1 MLSDQLKRFPDT
13 VFVESSGEKI
23 PLRVRMPE
31 RTEGIWSVDGVQ
43 ASVTI
48 NSGVL
53 RVALTAPQTAVRRL
67 TLRWRTT
74 IASGM
79 RFLGDAWE
87 RGYGDLEWRGMVAE
101 RAMPWYFLTVG
112 GGVTYG
118 CGVKTGGSSLAYWNV
133 DPEGVTL
140 TLDVRCG
147 GEGVLLGDRTLLA
160 AEVVFY
166 EKKYEKK
173 NEKKEEDKTGLTS
186 MLAAREFCTR
196 LCDAPRLPDHAVYG
210 SNDWYYSYGNSTQ
223 ASILEDARLTTDLA
237 ENAENRPYVTIDA
250 GWQLHESCWGGDWTI
265 GNAKFPDLPGLA
277 SSLVEMGTRPGIW
290 MRPLHVQADDSVH
303 WHLPPKHI
311 GLDAPVLDPSI
322 PEVLERVAAD
332 FRRLHEW
339 GYKLIKHD
347 FSTYDIFGL
356 WGFEMGTRI
365 TRDGWAFHDRSRTSA
380 EIIHDFYQK
389 MRDAAGDSLLIG
401 CNTIGHLGAGLFE
414 LQRTGDDT
422 SGREWE
428 RTRKMGVNTLAF
440 RMPQHNTFYA
450 CDADCVGLTDQIPW
464 ALNRQWL
471 DLLARSGTPLFV
483 SAAPDAMGAEQ
494 RRALRDAFTI
504 AAASPVGTI
513 IGEPVGIP
521 MDWLETTCP
530 SQWRVH
536 GETVACNWIS
546 EDAPVAGIAI

>member
-1 MLSDQLKRFPDT
+1 MLGDQLTRHPDT
-13 VFVESSGEKI
+13 VFMESSGANI
-23 PLRVRMPE
+23 PARLRMPE
-31 RTEGIWSVDGVQ
+31 RTEGIWSANGVLTAVTLDG
-43 ASVTI
+43 
-48 NSGVL
+48 GVL
-53 RVALTAPQTAVRRL
+53 RIDLNAPQTAVRRL
-67 TLRWRTT
+67 TLRWRTEVPP
-74 IASGM
+74 GM

-101 RAMPWYFLTVG
+101 RAMPWYFLAIRE
-112 GGVTYG
+112 GVTYG

-166 EKKYEKK
+166 E
-173 NEKKEEDKTGLTS
+173 DKSGQTP
-186 MLAAREFCTR
+186 MLAARAFCKR
-196 LCDAPRLPDHAVYG
+196 MCDAPRLPDHAVYG

-237 ENAENRPYVTIDA
+237 ENAQNRPYVTIDA
-250 GWQLHESCWGGDWTI
+250 GWQPYESCWGGDWTT

-277 SSLVEMGTRPGIW
+277 SSLAEMGARPGIW
-290 MRPLHVQADDSVH
+290 VRPLHVQADDSTH
-303 WHLPPKHI
+303 CHLPPKHV
-311 GLDAPVLDPSI
+311 GLDAPVLDPSM

-332 FRRLHEW
+332 IRRLHDW

-356 WGFEMGTRI
+356 WGFEMGARVTREGWSF
-365 TRDGWAFHDRSRTSA
+365 RDHSRTSA
-380 EIIHDFYQK
+380 EIVRNFYQIL
-389 MRDAAGDSLLIG
+389 RDAAGDSLLIG

-440 RMPQHNTFYA
+440 RMPQHNTFFA

-483 SAAPDAMGAEQ
+483 SAAPDAMGPEQ
-494 RRALRDAFTI
+494 RRSLRDAFTI
-504 AAASPVGTI
+504 TAESPVGSI
-513 IGEPVGIP
+513 VSEPVATP
-521 MDWLETTCP
+521 LDWLDSTCP
-530 SQWRVH
+530 SHWRLQ
-536 GETVACNWIS
+536 GETVAYNWIS
-546 EDAPVAGIAI
+546 EDAPVAGITI